1 MAVQTL
7 QELSELVNSLKVH
20 QIRAGEHH
28 RFVDIFIVE
37 AKGRFFVRQYKFG
50 KKSWYDA
57 FLATP
62 NGAMKCGDSNPYY
75 GVNGERRMCS
85 NSFDDE
91 ATERCE
97 AGEEAWFSAWG
108 YEEDGKIHARLTWN
122 PYYLDLEQDIA
133 RMTR

>member
-28 RFVDIFIVE
+28 RFVDISIVE

-57 FLATP
+57 FLTTP
-62 NGAMKCGDSNPYY
+62 NGAMKCGDEVIPVIGKVPEDLGTINVDVTQSFKKKY
-75 GVNGERRMCS
+75 GLIYSVMKLG
-85 NSFDDE
+85 FDTKRHE
-91 ATERCE
+91 AST
-97 AGEEAWFSAWG
+97 
-108 YEEDGKIHARLTWN
+108 
-122 PYYLDLEQDIA
+122 LELIPQI
-133 RMTR
+133 